1 VAKEIDSAWRKEF
14 PPLFPPLPNVA
25 ALPKMRAMVY
35 SGPYN
40 SFDPLY
46 LTAFRN
52 SGTFNPFSG
61 PAEPLLMIA
70 PGAYSRVD
78 DEW

>member
-1 VAKEIDSAWRKEF
+1 VTKEIDSAWRKEF
-14 PPLFPPLPNVA
+14 PPLFSPLPNVA
-25 ALPKMRAMVY
+25 ALPKITAKIY
-35 SGPYN
+35 PSPHN

-46 LTAFRN
+46 LTACRN
-52 SGTFNPFSG
+52 PGTFNPFSG